1 MKRTIYF
8 EGELAKRYS
17 TSLKM
22 EASSLREVVAVL
34 NANDPSFK
42 KYLIEC
48 SEKNVGFE
56 CLDGND
62 FITEESSLL
71 PLVSDSL
78 IITPVV
84 AGAEKAGQ
92 KILAAAAIAL
102 LIYFN
107 PGAAFATAEGLTTLG
122 MAAASVS
129 INLALAGVQ
138 QMMAP
143 DPATDKDEVKSY
155 LFNGSEQNIIEGDPI
170 PLLYGELK
178 VPGRPISFDVRN
190 AATSWVTN
198 IGGELNSVSD
208 ATTQEYP
215 GLASAILATNGYG
228 DIFNELADEEYD
240 RPVDTTFIG
249 E

>member
-8 EGELAKRYS
+8 EGELAKKYGTS
-17 TSLKM
+17 LEMEATSLKDVV
-22 EASSLREVVAVL
+22 SLL

-48 SEKNVGFE
+48 SEKNIGFE
-56 CLDGND
+56 CLDGNQ
-62 FITEESSLL
+62 FITEETSLL
-71 PLVSDSL
+71 PLDSDSL

-102 LIYFN
+102 LVIYA
-107 PGAAFATAEGLTTLG
+107 PGTLFIEAGKLTTLG
-122 MAAASVS
+122 AVLTSVS
-129 INLALAGVQ
+129 LNLALAGIQ

-155 LFNGSEQNIIEGDPI
+155 LFNGSEQNVIEGDPI
-170 PLLYGELK
+170 PLLYGELR

-190 AATSWVTN
+190 SATSWVTN
-198 IGGELNSVSD
+198 IGGELDSVSD
-208 ATTQEYP
+208 ATTPDYP
-215 GLASAILATNGYG
+215 GLTSSILNGNDAG
-228 DIFNELADEEYD
+228 DIFNELADDEYE
-240 RPVDTTFIG
+240 RPVTSFI
-249 E
+249 EV